1 LVILQR
7 KLQDITFG
15 IIGLGLIGGSY
26 AKALK
31 NLKVKNIIGVDSNP
45 IVAMMAKDEGVI
57 TENCND
63 SMEPLK
69 KADVIICALY
79 PAAVLNFVRENVQYF
94 KENMLF
100 TDVMGIKGELL
111 GQVDELLGSEQDFV
125 SGHPMAGREGQGY
138 GQSAA
143 EIFNGANYIIV
154 PRPHNSAE
162 KINWLKDFAYELG
175 CKNVVEVSPKEHDE
189 IIAYTSNLPHAMAIA
204 LINSDSMTPNNKY
217 FIAGGFR
224 DATRVADI
232 NVALWADLFVS
243 NKKNVIMEIAKL
255 QTQLER
261 WSNALEK
268 GDKEELELMMC
279 SAKAKRKD
287 LFNAKNYR

>member
-1 LVILQR
+1 MVILQR
-7 KLQDITFG
+7 KLQDITFA

-31 NLKVKNIIGVDSNP
+31 NLKVKNVVGVDSNP
-45 IVAMMAKDEGVI
+45 IVAMMAKDEGFI
-57 TENCND
+57 TENCNE

-69 KADVIICALY
+69 AADVIICALY

-94 KENMLF
+94 KKNILF
-100 TDVMGIKGELL
+100 TDVIGIKGELL
-111 GQVDELLGSEQDFV
+111 EQVDELLGSEQDFV

-143 EIFNGANYIIV
+143 EIFNNANYILV
-154 PRPHNSAE
+154 PRPHNSTE
-162 KINWLKDFAYELG
+162 KIAWLKNFAYELG
-175 CKNVVEVSPKEHDE
+175 CKNVVVVTPKEHDE
-189 IIAYTSNLPHAMAIA
+189 IIAYTSNLPHVMAVA

-232 NVALWADLFVS
+232 NVALWADLFV
-243 NKKNVIMEIAKL
+243 NNRENVIGEIIKL
-255 QTQLER
+255 QKQLNR
-261 WSNALEK
+261 WVNALEK
-268 GDKEELELMMC
+268 GDKKELEQMMS

>member
-1 LVILQR
+1 LVILQS

-69 KADVIICALY
+69 RADVIICALY
-79 PAAVLNFVRENVQYF
+79 PAAVLKFVRENVQYF
-94 KENMLF
+94 KEDMLF
-100 TDVMGIKGELL
+100 TDVMGIKGNILE
-111 GQVDELLGSEQDFV
+111 QVDVLLGSEQDFV

-154 PRPHNSAE
+154 PRAHNSRE
-162 KINWLKDFAYELG
+162 KVAWLKNFAYELG
-175 CKNVVEVSPKEHDE
+175 CKNVVEVTAKEHDE

-243 NKKNVIMEIAKL
+243 NRKNVIREIAKL
-255 QTQLER
+255 QKQLER
-261 WSNALEK
+261 WTNALEK
-268 GDKEELELMMC
+268 RSNEELEQMMF
-279 SAKAKRKD
+279 SAKEKRKD

>member
-1 LVILQR
+1 MQS

-69 KADVIICALY
+69 RADVIICALY
-79 PAAVLNFVRENVQYF
+79 PAAVLNFVQKNAQYF
-94 KENMLF
+94 KKDILF
-100 TDVMGIKGELL
+100 TDVMGIKGDILE
-111 GQVDELLGSEQDFV
+111 QVDELLGAEQDFV
-125 SGHPMAGREGQGY
+125 AGHPMAGREGQGY

-154 PRPHNSAE
+154 PRAHNNKD
-162 KINWLKDFAYELG
+162 KIAWLKKFAYELG
-175 CKNVVEVSPKEHDE
+175 CKNVVEVTAKEHDE
-189 IIAYTSNLPHAMAIA
+189 IIAYTSNLPHAIAIA

-243 NKKNVIMEIAKL
+243 NRKNVISEIAKL
-255 QTQLER
+255 QKQLER
-261 WSNALEK
+261 WSTALEK
-268 GDKEELELMMC
+268 GSKEDLEQMML
-279 SAKAKRKD
+279 SAKEKRKD

>member
-1 LVILQR
+1 MQS

-69 KADVIICALY
+69 RADVIICALY
-79 PAAVLNFVRENVQYF
+79 PAAVLNFVQKNVQYF
-94 KENMLF
+94 KKDMLF
-100 TDVMGIKGELL
+100 TDVMGIKGDILE
-111 GQVDELLGSEQDFV
+111 QVDELLGAEQDFV

-154 PRPHNSAE
+154 PRAHNNKD
-162 KINWLKDFAYELG
+162 KIAWLKKFAYELG
-175 CKNVVEVSPKEHDE
+175 CKNVVEVTAKEHDE

-243 NKKNVIMEIAKL
+243 NRKNVISEIAKL
-255 QTQLER
+255 QKQLER

-268 GDKEELELMMC
+268 GSKEDLEQMML
-279 SAKAKRKD
+279 SAKEKRKD

>member
-1 LVILQR
+1 MQG

-69 KADVIICALY
+69 RADVIICALY
-79 PAAVLNFVRENVQYF
+79 PAAVLNFVQKNVQYF
-94 KENMLF
+94 KKDMLF
-100 TDVMGIKGELL
+100 TDVMGIKGDVLE
-111 GQVDELLGSEQDFV
+111 QVDELLGAEQDFV

-154 PRPHNSAE
+154 PRSHNNKA
-162 KINWLKDFAYELG
+162 KIAWLKNFAYELG
-175 CKNVVEVSPKEHDE
+175 CKNVVEVTAKEHDE
-189 IIAYTSNLPHAMAIA
+189 IIAYTSNLPHVMAIA

-243 NKKNVIMEIAKL
+243 NRKNVISEIAKL
-255 QTQLER
+255 QQQLER

-268 GDKEELELMMC
+268 GSNEELEQMMF
-279 SAKAKRKD
+279 SAKEKRKD